1 MKRYIVE
8 VTIQNKPLAKD
19 PEGETIRRN
28 LVQRGGF
35 SMVKEIRSGKY
46 LQFQVEGTS
55 AEEAQQLVGRMCNE
69 LRIFNPVV
77 HVCSIKVSG
86 EPS

>member
-1 MKRYIVE
+1 MTRFTVE

-28 LVQRGGF
+28 LVNRGGYE
-35 SMVKEIRSGKY
+35 MVKEVRSGKY
-46 LQFQVEGTS
+46 LRMEVEETS
-55 AEEAQQLVGRMCNE
+55 AEKSKQLVKRMCSE

-86 EPS
+86 ESH